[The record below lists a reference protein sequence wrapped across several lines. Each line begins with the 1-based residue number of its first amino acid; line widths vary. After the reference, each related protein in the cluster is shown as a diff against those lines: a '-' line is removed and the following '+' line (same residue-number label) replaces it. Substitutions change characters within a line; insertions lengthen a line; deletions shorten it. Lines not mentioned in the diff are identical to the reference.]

1 MSPLSGHGLRPPAE
15 APVVVLVDDD
25 SALRTALTFTLE
37 LDGFVVQAYA
47 SGEALLQAKLPAW
60 PACLVFDFNLQGM
73 NGLALLEALRDRAVT
88 LPALLIT
95 SHPPRGVRAAAIDL
109 AATIIEKPLL
119 TDALTRAIHT
129 AFAGPGQDGP

>member
-1 MSPLSGHGLRPPAE
+1 MSSLSGHGLRPPAD

-37 LDGFVVQAYA
+37 LDGFVVHAFA
-47 SGEALLQAKLPAW
+47 SAEELLRADLPPW
-60 PACLVFDFNLQGM
+60 PACLVFDHNLQGM
-73 NGLALLEALRDRAVT
+73 TGLSLLEILRNRAVT

-95 SHPPRGVRAAAIDL
+95 SHPPRGVREAAGDL

-119 TDALTRAIHT
+119 TDALTRAIRAALT
-129 AFAGPGQDGP
+129 GPLLDRA